1 MNATNIM
8 VYYLV
13 KLQVEKV
20 ICIVVKNLQ
29 YAMLQQYDTIFLW
42 KSTHSGSYLILSIF
56 YNKYM
61 IQNMISNMKIQG

>member
-1 MNATNIM
+1 MTGFLVNATNIM

-29 YAMLQQYDTIFLW
+29 YAMLQQDDTIFLW
-42 KSTHSGSYLILSIF
+42 KSTHIVVRILS
-56 YNKYM
+56 
-61 IQNMISNMKIQG
+61 

>member
-1 MNATNIM
+1 MTGFLVNATNIM

-42 KSTHSGSYLILSIF
+42 KSTHIVVRILS
-56 YNKYM
+56 
-61 IQNMISNMKIQG
+61 

>member
-42 KSTHSGSYLILSIF
+42 KSTHIVVRILS
-56 YNKYM
+56 
-61 IQNMISNMKIQG
+61 